1 MIISTRMALKPYI
14 ETLIYSSTEIRNRV
28 ILTHHIKVM
37 VGLVENIIPPYHIKP
52 DSLKLH
58 LAPALM

>member
-14 ETLIYSSTEIRNRV
+14 KTLIYSSTEIGNRV
-28 ILTHHIKVM
+28 ILTHIKVM